1 MRTKFEKP
9 GTFAPPGL
17 LGRTIRLAAGI
28 TILYMVFPPFLRYW
42 QGFTRVREGW
52 EMPGGTWY
60 IGILFAVYLL
70 PHMIDPGF
78 TLRQGRRSQIVFG
91 LLALAAV
98 VFDLIYYGSLWAP
111 PLGWLVLLTTVLVFG
126 HLGISFIVAGLFA
139 TPG

>member
-9 GTFAPPGL
+9 GTFAAPRL
-17 LGRTIRLAAGI
+17 LGRTIRLVAGV
-28 TILYMVFPPFLRYW
+28 TILYLVFPPFLKYW

-52 EMPGGTWY
+52 ETPGGTWY
-60 IGILFAVYLL
+60 IGLFFAVYLL
-70 PHMIDPGF
+70 PHMIDRGF
-78 TLRQGRRSQIVFG
+78 TLQRGRWSQIVFG

-98 VFDLIYYGSLWAP
+98 VLDLTYYGSLWAP
-111 PLGWLVLLTTVLVFG
+111 PLGWLVLLTTVVVLG